1 MRLPWHDSN
10 LGLKDDEHE
19 GVLVARVDTKPQA
32 IYRVPQSTLHAVQ
45 PTKLAEYLQ
54 DKFKYKVLSQKTHAD
69 KLATSGDFTPRM
81 VKSYDRKLQDFV
93 SLMHLLN

>member
-45 PTKLAEYLQ
+45 PTELAEYLQ
-54 DKFKYKVLSQKTHAD
+54 DKFKYKVLGPKPIRKHRKPMLTNWRH
-69 KLATSGDFTPRM
+69 LVTSPPEW
-81 VKSYDRKLQDFV
+81 
-93 SLMHLLN
+93 